1 MGADPQL
8 TGVQW
13 PAAAST
19 LYCAQILNWQTKHS
33 ILYNC
38 SIMMQHYYYRIST
51 FAGYS
56 LSNIANT
63 TLWNLMISLRIDHF
77 EPIPCHCLSGSA
89 QRPWKE
95 DLCASPLCT
104 THHFHVIVVILLP
117 QLSYWKTLST
127 PSVFISFGMFANCSQ
142 VCDCHK
148 LNFFIFLIPL

>member
-1 MGADPQL
+1 MLTLPNPQSVSQSRARIQE
-8 TGVQW
+8 GGREVEEEEEGGFDGSRPAVDWSAVQW
-13 PAAAST
+13 PAAASM

-95 DLCASPLCT
+95 DLCAPPLCT
-104 THHFHVIVVILLP
+104 THHFHVIVLL
-117 QLSYWKTLST
+117 SHW
-127 PSVFISFGMFANCSQ
+127 
-142 VCDCHK
+142 
-148 LNFFIFLIPL
+148 

>member
-63 TLWNLMISLRIDHF
+63 TFWNPMISFRIDHF
-77 EPIPCHCLSGSA
+77 EPIPCHCLSGSV
-89 QRPWKE
+89 QRALE
-95 DLCASPLCT
+95 RSVCITSL
-104 THHFHVIVVILLP
+104 HHPPF
-117 QLSYWKTLST
+117 S
-127 PSVFISFGMFANCSQ
+127 
-142 VCDCHK
+142 CDCSNTFATFVNLAIGK
-148 LNFFIFLIPL
+148 LCEHHPHLYHLACLPIALEFVIARSIN